1 MCNVLLSINFY
12 FANVKSILNKF
23 FCQLYFDMDHLLIA
37 LYVRKCKG
45 GYIAF
50 ILSIMQMKVACSF

>member
-12 FANVKSILNKF
+12 FPNVKNILNKF
-23 FCQLYFDMDHLLIA
+23 CELYFDMDQLLIA
-37 LYVRKCKG
+37 LYVRNCKG